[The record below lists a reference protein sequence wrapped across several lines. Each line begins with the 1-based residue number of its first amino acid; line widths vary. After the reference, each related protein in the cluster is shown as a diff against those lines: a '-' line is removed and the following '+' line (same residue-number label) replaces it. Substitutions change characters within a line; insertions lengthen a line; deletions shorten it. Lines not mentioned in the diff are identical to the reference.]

1 MAAVVAVAMVVTV
14 ANEPW
19 QAREELPPIE
29 GPRR

>member
-1 MAAVVAVAMVVTV
+1 VAVVTVAKVVRV

-19 QAREELPPIE
+19 WAREELPPIE